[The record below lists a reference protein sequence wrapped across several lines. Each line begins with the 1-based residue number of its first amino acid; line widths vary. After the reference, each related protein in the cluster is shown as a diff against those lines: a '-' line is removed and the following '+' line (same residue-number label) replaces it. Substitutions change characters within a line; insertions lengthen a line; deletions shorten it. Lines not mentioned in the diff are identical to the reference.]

1 MTHRFPWL
9 SLCCALALS
18 GVGCT
23 SDSHGSGTGNTSD
36 DLDSGTVETGDPG
49 DTGNFSFFVTSL
61 KAMQELS
68 GNPNGFGG
76 DLRYGE
82 TGPGAG
88 LRGADK
94 ICATIAE
101 RSMPGA
107 GKKPWRAFLSASAG
121 EDGKPVNA
129 IDRIGE
135 GPWYD
140 RLGRLL
146 AANKADLANTRPLN
160 GNAIIQNDFP
170 NEDGV
175 PNHQPD
181 PSQAAVDNHDI
192 LTGSSATGMFYS
204 ASSTCLDWTAATGDQ
219 AVEGRP
225 RVGHSWPRSGT
236 SGGGGFPSD
245 GGTFPGD
252 GGTRPP
258 PGDGG
263 MFPGDGGTRPP
274 RGDGGT
280 FPPPG
285 SDGGTGGG
293 MGDMNN
299 WMSSLDESGCAP
311 GVNLVE
317 MGGPIASSNTVGSG
331 GGYGGIYCFSLVP

>member
-1 MTHRFPWL
+1 MTPRFPSPWL
-9 SLCCALALS
+9 PLCCALALS
-18 GVGCT
+18 SAGC
-23 SDSHGSGTGNTSD
+23 SSNDHDPGTGSSSD
-36 DLDSGTVETGDPG
+36 ELDSGTVNNGDPG
-49 DTGNFSFFVTSL
+49 DTEHFSFFVTSL

-68 GNPNGFGG
+68 GNPSGFGG

-121 EDGKPVNA
+121 EDGQPVNA

-146 AANKADLANTRPLN
+146 AANKTDLANTRPLG

-170 NEDGV
+170 NEDGI

-181 PSQAAVDNHDI
+181 PSQPAVDNHDI

-204 ASSTCLDWTAATGDQ
+204 ATSTCKDWTAATGDK
-219 AVEGRP
+219 ATEGRP
-225 RVGHSWPRSGT
+225 RVGHSWPRSGAG
-236 SGGGGFPSD
+236 GGGGF
-245 GGTFPGD
+245 
-252 GGTRPP
+252 
-258 PGDGG
+258 
-263 MFPGDGGTRPP
+263 P

-280 FPPPG
+280 FPTDGGRPPRGDGGMPPPG
-285 SDGGTGGG
+285 GRDGGFPPEGGDGGMGGGTGGG

-317 MGGPIASSNTVGSG
+317 MGGPIESSNTVGSG